1 MNKPMLLLRHRNIE
15 LIVKADQI
23 ISRRLANLLDGI
35 VTFMDRIMIPRPDSG
50 KLTIK
55 IYPDADQPYC
65 NVKERVIILAPKS
78 ILKWS
83 QISYQFAHEYLHW
96 IIGSPWPGQKYLWLE
111 ESFCEASSLLVS
123 ENLSNIKFT
132 DATLNSSINR
142 ADFDKYY
149 LDAISA
155 KQILWPLFDVLD
167 SKDADGILPSLLRS
181 EETAL
186 SRPHLQFLAV
196 QLLALLKGDLSRW
209 PDVHQLS
216 RFSNGATLRENLSE
230 SAVNSNSDLWTQV
243 LLIFDNCTQS
253 R

>member
-1 MNKPMLLLRHRNIE
+1 MNKKIIAGS
-15 LIVKADQI
+15 IVAGALFMGFGVGVYSLADSYWEGHQ
-23 ISRRLANLLDGI
+23 
-35 VTFMDRIMIPRPDSG
+35 
-50 KLTIK
+50 
-55 IYPDADQPYC
+55 
-65 NVKERVIILAPKS
+65 S
-78 ILKWS
+78 ILNINKNLDTLAS
-83 QISYQFAHEYLHW
+83 RIKEKDAKITALNT
-96 IIGSPWPGQKYLWLE
+96 KLE
-111 ESFCEASSLLVS
+111 QAKQEADSATTSINDLKA
-123 ENLSNIKFT
+123 KFT